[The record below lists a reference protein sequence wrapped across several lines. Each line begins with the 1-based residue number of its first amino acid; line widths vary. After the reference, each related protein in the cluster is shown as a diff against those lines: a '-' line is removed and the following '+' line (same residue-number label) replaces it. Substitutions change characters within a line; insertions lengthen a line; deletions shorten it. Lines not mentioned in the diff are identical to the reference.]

1 MSRIRLIP
9 LPTES
14 AEQKAVIAWWSYVCT
29 GYGLDEK
36 LLMACPAQAARTPQ
50 GGARIKAEGYRA
62 GTPDLFLGTA
72 RKGFHGL
79 HVEMKRKD
87 GGTLSESQ
95 KEMLFLLGGQGY
107 ATAVAHGADQA
118 RKIITEYLTP

>member
-1 MSRIRLIP
+1 MKSTLPI
-9 LPTES
+9 PTES
-14 AEQKAVIAWWSYVCT
+14 AEQKGVIVWWSYVCA
-29 GYGLDEK
+29 GYKLDEK

-62 GTPDLFLGTA
+62 GTPDLFLAVA

-87 GGTLSESQ
+87 GGRLNESQ
-95 KEMLFLLGGQGY
+95 KEMLFLIGEQGFS
-107 ATAVAHGADQA
+107 TAVAHGADQA
-118 RKIITEYLTP
+118 RKIIAEYLTP